1 MNLFAKLKSAQ
12 WRERPLVWIRRIVIR
27 KDDSRAKPIQNVK
40 LKTGLNF
47 VWGIETPKTKKKELE
62 SGHNLGKTTFCHL
75 ARFCLGEKTF
85 GKQSLVA
92 CVASEF
98 HEGFVEAEIEV
109 DGQIWCVRRYFASGH
124 TSFARMAASLDSF
137 RRSEP
142 NSETDVYQNFLKR
155 LEKTTTAGFAGQ
167 PFLSGDAPI
176 QWRHLLAVSSRDQ
189 ESRNVGLLD
198 WRSPKSGAEG
208 LKFKQPKAD
217 PVRCLLAMLRAYTE
231 KERSIDD
238 RESTVTTTIKQLT
251 KDCDEHKKKLS
262 YWEEHY
268 REQLEAS
275 GVSEALDRPV
285 GDGNLF
291 DLKKAVKS
299 AQGAAREEIEW
310 LEAEVEKL
318 ERSIGVIRAS
328 LNQTIEFREGNEGT
342 HDTINDPIEQQKIEL
357 REARAKLLQLRETI
371 TDRRFNRCGL
381 GDVSYGKCEYVQAYD
396 RKLEGELKVLPEEL
410 PDDIKER
417 EVVAIKIN
425 AVNERLREIEKQQS
439 DQIEELTK
447 EKRKLNR
454 KLRKTERRK
463 EKLDESWK
471 KLQKIDLVLQGKA
484 TDETLKP
491 LVKKLEEEN
500 DALVGIQLE
509 QAESRES
516 QSKDLDPVR
525 FVFDFLVKACISDEY
540 RGIVTFVDDDLSF
553 QIWKGDSDSGTA
565 HHMLAILLADIS
577 IAVLG
582 AGGLAEHSG
591 ILIHDSPREAGLGSV
606 AYTHF
611 LDNISTA
618 LESLTGKAGC
628 PVQYIVTTSTP
639 PPKDLR
645 KKPTTDLKLGGR
657 HGLLFGKNL
666 RTAKQKQDELFEPE
680 PKFAK
685 DPN

>member
-1 MNLFAKLKSAQ
+1 MNLFAKLENAD

-27 KDDSRAKPIQNVK
+27 EDDTRKKPIQNVK

-47 VWGIETPKTKKKELE
+47 VWGVETPKTQEKDLE

-75 ARFCLGEKTF
+75 ARFCLGEKSF

-98 HEGFVEAEIEV
+98 PEGFVEAEIEV
-109 DGQIWCVRRYFASGH
+109 GGQIWCVRRYFGSGH

-137 RRSEP
+137 RRTKP
-142 NSETDVYQNFLKR
+142 DPKTDLYQLFLQR

-189 ESRNVGLLD
+189 ENRNVDLLD
-198 WRSPKSGAEG
+198 WRSPESGAEG
-208 LKFKQPKAD
+208 LKFKRPKAD
-217 PVRCLLAMLRAYTE
+217 AIRCLLAMLRAYTE

-238 RESTVTTTIKQLT
+238 RESVVTTTIKQLT
-251 KDCDEHKKKLS
+251 KDCDEHRQKLGF
-262 YWEEHY
+262 WEEHY

-299 AQGAAREEIEW
+299 AQGAAHEEIEW
-310 LEAEVEKL
+310 LETEIEKL
-318 ERSIGVIRAS
+318 DSSVGLIRAS
-328 LNQTIEFREGNEGT
+328 LNQTIEFREGNEST
-342 HDTINDPIEQQKIEL
+342 HDTINDPIEQQKVEL
-357 REARAKLLQLRETI
+357 SEAREKLLQLREKI
-371 TDRRFNRCGL
+371 SERRFNRCGL
-381 GDVSYGKCEYVQAYD
+381 GDVSYGNCEHVQTHHK
-396 RKLEGELKVLPEEL
+396 KLEGELKVLPEEL
-410 PDDIKER
+410 PDDVKER
-417 EVVAIKIN
+417 EAVAVQIN
-425 AVNERLREIEKQQS
+425 AVNERLRAIEKEQS
-439 DQIEELTK
+439 KQIEELIK

-454 KLRKTERRK
+454 RLRKTERRK

-471 KLQKIDLVLQGKA
+471 KLQEIDLVLQGKA
-484 TDETLKP
+484 TDKTLKP
-491 LVKKLEEEN
+491 LVKKLEKEN
-500 DALVGIQLE
+500 DTLAAIQVE
-509 QAESRES
+509 QTESRES

-525 FVFDFLVKACISDEY
+525 FVFDFLVKQCISDEY
-540 RGIVTFVDDDLSF
+540 RGIVSLVDEDLSF
-553 QIWKGDSDSGTA
+553 QIWKGDSDSGVA

-577 IAVLG
+577 VSILG
-582 AGGLAEHSG
+582 ASGLAEHPG

-611 LDNISTA
+611 LENISTA
-618 LESLTGKAGC
+618 LKSLTGQSGC
-628 PVQYIVTTSTP
+628 PVQYLVTTSTP
-639 PPKDLR
+639 PPKALR

-657 HGLLFGKNL
+657 YGVLFGRDLKTAKSQKLLFDAGSQFSKS
-666 RTAKQKQDELFEPE
+666 QG
-680 PKFAK
+680 
-685 DPN
+685 